1 MKAEYWKVQ
10 KNKIKHLENIE
21 PDMIKV
27 LTNACEK
34 YNSNYIYVMCNL
46 EPGPNVKMKEPISYM
61 RPDSNIVEWCKKWN
75 YEYKGNY
82 ISIIEKRK
90 LKLLKLKTL

>member
-1 MKAEYWKVQ
+1 
-10 KNKIKHLENIE
+10 
-21 PDMIKV
+21 
-27 LTNACEK
+27 
-34 YNSNYIYVMCNL
+34 
-46 EPGPNVKMKEPISYM
+46 MKEPISYM